1 METSLLPNKKISVIG
16 AARSG
21 IGVSRLLKQ
30 NGARVFVSDQ
40 GDASKLTKS
49 ISELQKENIPFEAGN
64 HTERVFNCSLME
76 QYVV

>member
-1 METSLLPNKKISVIG
+1 MELSLLRTKKISVIG

-40 GDASKLTKS
+40 GDASKLSKS
-49 ISELQKENIPFEAGN
+49 IAELQKENIPY
-64 HTERVFNCSLME
+64 RSR
-76 QYVV
+76 